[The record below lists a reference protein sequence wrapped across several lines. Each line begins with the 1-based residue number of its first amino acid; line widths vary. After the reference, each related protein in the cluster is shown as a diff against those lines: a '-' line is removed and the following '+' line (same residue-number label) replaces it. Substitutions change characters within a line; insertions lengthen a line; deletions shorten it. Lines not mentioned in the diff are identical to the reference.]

1 MSQQP
6 VIVVPWDFSDFSA
19 KALEFAVEK
28 YPQAKFHVICVLEK
42 PSPYASEMAWGAESE
57 ARAIQ
62 KSIETFNQFTKSPPG
77 THYRFITLF
86 GEPASEIVRLTN
98 ELDAQCI
105 IMSTHGRTGL
115 KKWMLGSVA
124 QRVTERAKCPVILLP
139 PTWIESQSASV
150 NSMAVAI

>member
-6 VIVVPWDFSDFSA
+6 VIVVPWDFSEFSA

-28 YPQAKFHVICVLEK
+28 FPQANLHVICVLEK
-42 PSPYASEMAWGAESE
+42 PNPYASDMAWGVEYE

-62 KSIETFNQFTKSPPG
+62 KSIETFNQSTNISLG
-77 THYRFITLF
+77 THYHFTTLF
-86 GEPASEIVRLTN
+86 GEPASEIARLTN
-98 ELDAQCI
+98 ELDANYI
-105 IMSTHGRTGL
+105 IMSTHGRTEL

-139 PTWIESQSASV
+139 STWIESQSDSI